1 MHCVILLQI
10 SMSAMCMGLAAR
22 RALTLRALTP
32 AAVWR
37 VTFRSQTT
45 APAKPKMVRTQAQ
58 KGETEA

>member
-1 MHCVILLQI
+1 MHCLILQI
-10 SMSAMCMGLAAR
+10 SMSAMCMALAAR
-22 RALTLRALTP
+22 RASTLRALTH

-45 APAKPKMVRTQAQ
+45 GPAKPKMVRTQAQ